1 MERFVIGFLVGL
13 GIGYVT
19 AVTLNLRE
27 QLVGRADPRDPL
39 GATAAKE

>member
-1 MERFVIGFLVGL
+1 MERFVIGFLIGL

-27 QLVGRADPRDPL
+27 QLIGRANPHDPL
-39 GATAAKE
+39 GASADE